1 MTHVRTGETAARLG
15 MATGMTRTRQQGG
28 VVLALVGV
36 PLLTGLLLLQGQVAR
51 ETDLLLYL
59 LVIVICSAVGGWPAS
74 LLAVIGGFMCANF
87 FFTPP
92 YGSLAVANRSELA
105 DLLVFLAVAMLVA
118 FTTEAGAR
126 SRARGEGAR
135 LEAGWLAELSG
146 REHGAGSLD
155 AALED
160 ARTVFGMS
168 AVALRD
174 GDATVGETG
183 APAPGDVQVSVP
195 AGAHKQLVMWGQ
207 PRVGEDR
214 RLMGMIA
221 ATAGQLW
228 ETEKLAAQARRAEEL
243 ARIDEV
249 RVALLAAVGHDLRSP
264 LAAIKAS
271 VSTLLQGDIEMEPS
285 EAEQLLA
292 GIDDNTDRLTE
303 LVSNLLDMSRI
314 QAGAVSVQLRPTAI
328 DEALG
333 GALRAGGHVVDLD
346 VPQGTPLVLAD
357 PGLLERV
364 LANLVDNA
372 RHFLPSTGRVC
383 VRARADAG
391 RVKLAVIDHG
401 PGVPVDRFEAIFTPF
416 QRFDDHGHGGA
427 GLGLAIARGFT
438 EAMGGKLTPSET
450 PGGGLTMT
458 VDLEVARAP
467 HPDR

>member
-1 MTHVRTGETAARLG
+1 
-15 MATGMTRTRQQGG
+15 
-28 VVLALVGV
+28 
-36 PLLTGLLLLQGQVAR
+36 
-51 ETDLLLYL
+51 
-59 LVIVICSAVGGWPAS
+59 
-74 LLAVIGGFMCANF
+74 
-87 FFTPP
+87 
-92 YGSLAVANRSELA
+92 
-105 DLLVFLAVAMLVA
+105 
-118 FTTEAGAR
+118 
-126 SRARGEGAR
+126 
-135 LEAGWLAELSG
+135 
-146 REHGAGSLD
+146 
-155 AALED
+155 
-160 ARTVFGMS
+160 
-168 AVALRD
+168 
-174 GDATVGETG
+174 
-183 APAPGDVQVSVP
+183 
-195 AGAHKQLVMWGQ
+195 
-207 PRVGEDR
+207 
-214 RLMGMIA
+214 MGMIA